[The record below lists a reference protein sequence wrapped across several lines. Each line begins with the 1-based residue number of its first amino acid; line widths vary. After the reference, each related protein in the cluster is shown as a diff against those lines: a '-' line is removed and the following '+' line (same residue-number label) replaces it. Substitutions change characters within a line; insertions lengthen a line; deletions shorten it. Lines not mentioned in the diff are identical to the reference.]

1 MNGDLKTINKECAVC
16 FEDININK
24 IVTTDCN
31 HTFCNTCFFKWIRVN
46 SNCPTCRKDF
56 GIPKKDNN
64 IEEQRHILNNL
75 YNRQRQ
81 ITELIRR
88 RVVLYDKKERQITL
102 LEDKKRILQETIRIQ
117 NIKIKEMNN
126 DWIKKRRLI
135 EVEQRML
142 EMDTE
147 ALRSSLTEEKKRVRK
162 NYKKEW
168 SILHSKHPLWKS
180 FINNQY

>member
-1 MNGDLKTINKECAVC
+1 MNEDLKTINRECSVC
-16 FEDININK
+16 FEDIDINK

-56 GIPKKDNN
+56 GISKKDNN
-64 IEEQRHILNNL
+64 IEEQRRILNDL
-75 YNRQRQ
+75 YSRQRQ
-81 ITELIRR
+81 ITEFLRTG
-88 RVVLYDKKERQITL
+88 VVLYDKKERQLKL
-102 LEDKKRILQETIRIQ
+102 LEDKKRILQQTIHIQ
-117 NIKIKEMNN
+117 NIKIEEMNN
-126 DWIKKRRLI
+126 EWIKKRRLI

-147 ALRSSLTEEKKRVRK
+147 ALRTSLTEEKKRVRK